1 MLGTTLT
8 DVCAEIKNYF
18 VANDGD
24 ILIGDFTITH
34 GAFVPVIDFPTR
46 YIRIVGS
53 HLNDG
58 VHITDYM
65 DLKDESFHGAVWIMS
80 PSESFL
86 RLCEEIEAWQSE
98 NGKVG
103 SPTMSPFTSESFGG
117 YSYSKGLVGSSS
129 SVVGWQNAYGNR
141 LNQYRKIRSV

>member
-18 VANDGD
+18 VANSSD
-24 ILIGDFTITH
+24 IMIGDFTITD
-34 GAFVPVIDFPTR
+34 GAFVPVINFPTK

-58 VHITDYM
+58 VHILDDG

-80 PSESFL
+80 PSKNFL
-86 RLCEEIEAWQSE
+86 LLCEEIESWQSE

-103 SPTMSPFTSESFGG
+103 SQAMSPFTSESFGG
-117 YSYSKGLVGSSS
+117 YSYSKGMVGASAM
-129 SVVGWQNAYGNR
+129 GWQNVYGNR
-141 LNQYRKIRSV
+141 LNQYRKIRTL